1 MRAGPV
7 IGFLAMNRDKSASS
21 EGSGRVVSFRRGQA
35 AVHQRGRGS
44 VPDLGKYEH
53 DERPDDYRHR
63 MIVNLA
69 AFVFVIL
76 LVCVGY
82 WLADTMA
89 RLRKD
94 QDCVLSGR
102 RSCSPAVIEI
112 PAKSGMT
119 PAG

>member
-1 MRAGPV
+1 M
-7 IGFLAMNRDKSASS
+7 
-21 EGSGRVVSFRRGQA
+21 GQA
-35 AVHQRGRGS
+35 PG
-44 VPDLGKYEH
+44 LEKYERDNH
-53 DERPDDYRHR
+53 PDDYRHR

-76 LVCVGY
+76 LVGAGY

-102 RSCSPAVIEI
+102 RNCNPVAVE
-112 PAKSGMT
+112 P
-119 PAG
+119 PRNRW